1 MNLFRRFKKLFDPV
15 DLTQGKIIKV
25 MIPFFIPIMF
35 SMVFQQL
42 YSLTDSIIVG
52 QNLSANEITGVS
64 DAVPMTFLVLTFTSG
79 LTAGFST
86 LLSDAVGS
94 NDESRMRRS
103 FFIQIVLSLA
113 FTLILTVAAY
123 FSIDF
128 MLSVLKISPSA
139 EDQNMQAIYE
149 SAKTYM
155 AILFVF
161 GIFSQM
167 FYNLITSVLRGIGDS
182 FIPFLFLV
190 FSTVLNVFLDLLFII
205 PLNWGV
211 AGSAYATVISQFLS
225 ALGAFIYAYARYP
238 KLRIR
243 KEDMKIDG
251 KYLAKH
257 LWFGLPLG
265 FQYSIL
271 YIGVVVMQAAIIPFD
286 IAPNGMT
293 VLNNPA
299 QIGYGVA
306 NKFSG
311 LLMNFLNAVG
321 MGMLTFVSQNKGA
334 NKVDRIKDGFR
345 VGFEIMTALALFLM
359 AVGLLFTINGAY
371 QYVFLASDKVSQ
383 QSLVYGNMYLYVSL
397 PFYFVL
403 GMIYLGRN
411 TIQGLGKP
419 VFPLLGGISELITRV
434 LVCTFLP
441 QIVNGAPITSEASLP
456 SYAIVCAADPIT
468 WIFSAAI
475 VIIPSFVI
483 IYKKLGNGGIDPN
496 AVAKLS

>member
-15 DLTQGKIIKV
+15 DLTRGKIIKV
-25 MIPFFIPIMF
+25 MIPFFIPIML

-42 YSLTDSIIVG
+42 YSLTDSVIVG

-86 LLSDAVGS
+86 LLSDAAGS
-94 NDESRMRRS
+94 NDEAKMRRS
-103 FFIQIVLSLA
+103 FFIQIVLCLV
-113 FTLILTVAAY
+113 FTVLLTLAAY

-139 EDQNMQAIYE
+139 EDANMQAIYD

-155 AILFVF
+155 AILFIF

-167 FYNLITSVLRGIGDS
+167 FYNLVTSVLRGIGDS
-182 FIPFLFLV
+182 FLPFLFLV
-190 FSTVLNVFLDLLFII
+190 FSTVLNVFLDLLFIV

-211 AGSAYATVISQFLS
+211 AGSAYATVISQFVS
-225 ALGAFIYAYARYP
+225 ALGAFIYAFVRYP

-251 KYLAKH
+251 KYLVKH

-271 YIGVVVMQAAIIPFD
+271 FIGVVVMQAAIIPFD
-286 IAPNGMT
+286 ISSSGLT
-293 VLNNPA
+293 VANNPA

-311 LLMNFLNAVG
+311 LLMDFLNAVG

-334 NKVDRIKDGFR
+334 NKIDRVKDGFR
-345 VGFEIMTALALFLM
+345 AGFEIMTAVALISM
-359 AVGLLFTINGAY
+359 VVGLLFTINGAY
-371 QYVFLASDKVSQ
+371 QYVFLAPDKVTE
-383 QSLVYGNMYLYVSL
+383 QSVVYGNTYLYVSL
-397 PFYFVL
+397 PFYFAL

-419 VFPLLGGISELITRV
+419 LYPLLGGISELITRV
-434 LVCTFLP
+434 VVCTFLP
-441 QIVNGAPITSEASLP
+441 QLVNGAPIDSGASLA
-456 SYAIVCAADPIT
+456 SFAIVCAADPIT

-475 VIIPSFVI
+475 VIIPSFII
-483 IYKKLGNGGIDPN
+483 IYKKLGKGGIDPD
-496 AVAKLS
+496 AVSKLS